1 MKKIKILILLIVIYI
16 SILGITNRNNIK
28 EKGTMTTEETII
40 AKDVNIKIENKQ
52 EQNEMNLEDKSI
64 TEEQIKSYLQGKI
77 ENKKVLKKKSINY
90 SDIDKKQD
98 IDKQEQQ
105 YNKKESQNNESNFVE
120 GIKIEQGTIKEIYEM
135 EERNTSP
142 QLLKDNNARIKFDN

>member
-64 TEEQIKSYLQGKI
+64 TEEQSKSYLQGKI
-77 ENKKVLKKKSINY
+77 ENKRQV
-90 SDIDKKQD
+90 
-98 IDKQEQQ
+98 
-105 YNKKESQNNESNFVE
+105 
-120 GIKIEQGTIKEIYEM
+120 IK
-135 EERNTSP
+135 RFLS
-142 QLLKDNNARIKFDN
+142 A